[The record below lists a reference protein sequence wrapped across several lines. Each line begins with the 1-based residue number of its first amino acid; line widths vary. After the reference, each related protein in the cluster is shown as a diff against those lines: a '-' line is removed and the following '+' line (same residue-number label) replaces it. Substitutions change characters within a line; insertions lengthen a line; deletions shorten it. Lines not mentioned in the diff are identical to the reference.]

1 MMDQFLEE
9 VVTKRNKT
17 MQTVTYL
24 MAWVALILTGLMA
37 FMQFTSLTS
46 VLAQYGFASVQF
58 LITVGILIVFGG
70 AAVLI
75 FLYMDRIKMDY
86 EYTFTNGQMD
96 FAQIYN
102 NKKRKNL
109 GTMNIRNVEACGLV
123 SSGSFNRYINM
134 QGIKRTNW
142 FLNREAE
149 LLYFYFQKESQKRII
164 IIEPS
169 EEMISLIKR
178 NLPQGVWQNN

>member
-9 VVTKRNKT
+9 VVTKRNKGL
-17 MQTVTYL
+17 QTASYM
-24 MAWVALILTGLMA
+24 MAWVALILTGLLA
-37 FMQFTSLTS
+37 FVQFTSITS
-46 VLAQYGFASVQF
+46 VIGQYGFGTEFVITLVQ
-58 LITVGILIVFGG
+58 LVVFGG

-75 FLYMDRIKMDY
+75 FLFKDRIKMEY
-86 EYTFTNGQMD
+86 EYTFTNNQMD
-96 FAQIYN
+96 FAEVYN

-149 LLYFYFQKESQKRII
+149 LLYFFFQKDGQKRII

-169 EEMISLIKR
+169 EEMIGMIKR
-178 NLPQGVWQNN
+178 SLPQGVWQNN

>member
-1 MMDQFLEE
+1 MDAFLEE
-9 VVTKRNKT
+9 VVTKQNRG
-17 MQTVTYL
+17 MQTVTYI
-24 MAWVALILTGLMA
+24 MANVVMVLFGALALLDFATIGAVLQQTGFSMDF
-37 FMQFTSLTS
+37 FM
-46 VLAQYGFASVQF
+46 VLIRLVIF
-58 LITVGILIVFGG
+58 G
-70 AAVLI
+70 AAAFGMFI
-75 FLYMDRIKMDY
+75 FRDRVKTEY

-96 FAQIYN
+96 FAQVFN

-109 GTMNIRNVEACGLV
+109 GTMNIKNVEACGLV

-149 LLYFYFQKESQKRII
+149 LLYFFFQKDGQKRII

-169 EEMISLIKR
+169 EEMIGLIKK